1 MSESPNTGAPSAG
14 RIAALGPD
22 HADAVWSLYQ
32 RVQAS
37 APHGFLAHRVQDDF
51 ARILTGQT
59 TGVAVGAFEGGHLH
73 GYSFS
78 RMMAADNPVA
88 LAFGFAAGSAFEGMG
103 SAIDQ
108 KVSGRLLMSRMLA
121 LRGQMER
128 AKGGVHVVGL
138 IDVANLA
145 SVAHV
150 LRSGGVLVG
159 LRRDA
164 TSLNYV
170 AYGGALVQAKPP
182 ISTGPDVLAADLAT
196 QRHLFAAGWTAT
208 ALRRKDNDQTFTFAA
223 FGATLGHIGPKFTE
237 V

>member
-1 MSESPNTGAPSAG
+1 MTDSRKTDATSAAQ
-14 RIAALGPD
+14 IAALGPD
-22 HADAVWSLYQ
+22 HADAVWALYQ
-32 RVQAS
+32 RVQATS
-37 APHGFLAHRVQDDF
+37 PHGFLAHRQPDDF

-59 TGVAVGAFEGGHLH
+59 PGVAVGAFEGAHLQ

-78 RMMAADNPVA
+78 RLMAADNPVA
-88 LAFGFAAGSAFEGMG
+88 RAFGFAAGSAFEGMG

-108 KVSGRLLMSRMLA
+108 QVSGRLLMSRMLA
-121 LRGQMER
+121 LRGQMEQ

-145 SVAHV
+145 SVANV

-159 LRRDA
+159 TRRDA

-170 AYGGALVQAKPP
+170 AYGGALVMEKTPLSAGQ
-182 ISTGPDVLAADLAT
+182 DVLAADLDT

-208 ALRRKDNDQTFTFAA
+208 ALRRKGNDQTFTFTA
-223 FGATLGHIGPKFTE
+223 FGAALGQIGPKFTE